1 MIYFIKNQRS
11 QKHIKSSA
19 FKVILIQNNNLL
31 YKLFLS
37 FNKII
42 SRQNRRKKE
51 KIRRKQNVKKQIKN
65 RIKLDNHKQYVTRH
79 KVIQKNNKKQKTQ
92 KTKTIIFHNKSI
104 LNIIILTKSHKNQ
117 VKLQMII
124 LKIQSYSHQM
134 NTKNKSK

>member
-1 MIYFIKNQRS
+1 MIYFINNQRS

-51 KIRRKQNVKKQIKN
+51 KIRRKQNVKMQIKN

-92 KTKTIIFHNKSI
+92 KFKTIIFHNKNI

>member
-1 MIYFIKNQRS
+1 MIYFINNQRS

-51 KIRRKQNVKKQIKN
+51 KIRRKQNVKMQIKN

>member
-79 KVIQKNNKKQKTQ
+79 KVIQKNNKKKKTQ
-92 KTKTIIFHNKSI
+92 KFKTIIFHNKNI